1 MVVSFLNWVLGT
13 ELRSSAKQSVLLTA
27 ELAFL
32 PAGDDLSLGALVGG
46 VEILSGS
53 LWFGLVS

>member
-1 MVVSFLNWVLGT
+1 MAVSFLRWVLGT